1 MDTRNDSSDDVL
13 LLLAAVIVVIVCS
26 ATDIPRAYPYRP
38 PVGIPPG
45 KFELDKL
52 DDEYCRR
59 LMRFTKDE
67 IRTLVSA
74 LRIDE
79 ISYRT
84 RYKPDPETALCLLLI
99 RLSYPQRI
107 FTLTQTFHRS
117 EAWISTVYNDVC
129 VHLFQE
135 YKELVAWHPMLN
147 NPKRLKRYAK
157 AVLRQLDLPYT
168 AIWGFVDGTFRGV
181 CQPQEEQEKIY
192 SGYKKGHGIKWQ
204 GIVTPDGLIHMQGPY
219 EGRINDWAMYEDT
232 HITTRIRKVCKRLF
246 YCRFERF
253 GSRQR
258 FGRNV

>member
-1 MDTRNDSSDDVL
+1 MDTRNDSSDDINL
-13 LLLAAVIVVIVCS
+13 LIAVVVVFIVCS
-26 ATDIPRAYPYRP
+26 TTDIPRAYPYRP

-59 LMRFTKDE
+59 LMRFTKEE
-67 IRTLVSA
+67 IRTLVFA

-84 RYKPDPETALCLLLI
+84 RYKPAPETALCLFLI

-107 FTLTQTFHRS
+107 LTLTQTFHRS
-117 EAWISTVYNDVC
+117 EAWIYTVYDDVC

-135 YKELVAWHPMLN
+135 YKELVAWYPMLN

-157 AVLRQLDLPYT
+157 AVRRQLDLPYT

-181 CQPQEEQEKIY
+181 CQPQEE
-192 SGYKKGHGIKWQ
+192 
-204 GIVTPDGLIHMQGPY
+204 
-219 EGRINDWAMYEDT
+219 
-232 HITTRIRKVCKRLF
+232 
-246 YCRFERF
+246 
-253 GSRQR
+253 
-258 FGRNV
+258 